1 MTANDNWYW
10 HITHARKPRTQLDA
24 SSLLHCRLSRKNML
38 TSSDRV
44 VLLTVNAAL
53 FKFMDNAAIT
63 EVIKKRQASQIET
76 TVDEFD

>member
-1 MTANDNWYW
+1 
-10 HITHARKPRTQLDA
+10 
-24 SSLLHCRLSRKNML
+24 ML